1 MKTNAIIRIILWS
14 LVILL
19 LLAILGGGLLGGHVI
34 RSFFRLFSDEDSGW
48 ETAIPSRIV
57 DEATPVE
64 TMPPVKTLEPE
75 NSVTLPAADVRDIK
89 IEWVSGKILIQPM
102 DVEAITFSESD
113 ITDIKNALVWEHRN
127 NTLSIAFCEDAAG
140 NFIGFRNT
148 ANLSKDLT
156 IYVPRDWTCD
166 SLKIAAASAT
176 LEAND
181 LRINEVELD
190 TASGACKFDNCTVK
204 ELDLDT
210 ASGDIRFYGFLDILD
225 CDAASASVYVPSRMD
240 MDSMSGNLDI
250 TLPDEAGFI
259 ANVEGLSAHFSTDFE
274 TTTRNGSHVHG
285 DGHCR
290 ISLSAMSGD
299 VIIRKAGQAVAE
311 TVAATEIPGETT
323 HHDHTDRCTTD
334 PESCPD
340 NNIHHDYSD
349 GSPTHDTDHT
359 TETTH
364 HEVENHN

>member
-14 LVILL
+14 LVIFLL
-19 LLAILGGGLLGGHVI
+19 VAILCGVLLGHSI
-34 RSFFRLFSDEDSGW
+34 LRSFFQLFSDEG
-48 ETAIPSRIV
+48 AVPSRITEDV
-57 DEATPVE
+57 VATEVPFH
-64 TMPPVKTLEPE
+64 
-75 NSVTLPAADVRDIK
+75 VTESEEIVRIPAEQIRDIE
-89 IEWVSGKILIQPM
+89 IQWVAGKILIQPM
-102 DVEAITFSESD
+102 DIEEIKFSES
-113 ITDIKNALVWEHRN
+113 TVADIKDTLVWKMHG
-127 NTLSIAFCEDAAG
+127 NTLSIAFCEDAVG

-156 IYVPRDWTCD
+156 LYVPRDWTCD

-190 TASGACKFDNCTVK
+190 TASGACKFDNCIVK

-225 CDAASASVYVPSRMD
+225 CDAASASVYAILTNVPSRMD

-250 TLPDEAGFI
+250 TLPDGAGFI

-299 VIIRKAGQAVAE
+299 VIIRKAAQAVAE

-364 HEVENHN
+364 HEETHHS